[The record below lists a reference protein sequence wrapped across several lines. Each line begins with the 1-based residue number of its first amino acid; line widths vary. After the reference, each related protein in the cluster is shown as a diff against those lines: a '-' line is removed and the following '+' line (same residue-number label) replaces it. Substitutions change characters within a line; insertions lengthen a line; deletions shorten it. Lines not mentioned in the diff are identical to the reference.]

1 MAKDTLNLISV
12 ILCLI
17 AAINLGLVG
26 LFKYNILAT
35 IFGGIPILE
44 MIIYIIIGLAGLY
57 MLYGLFKK

>member
-1 MAKDTLNLISV
+1 MAKDTLNLVSV

-17 AAINLGLVG
+17 AAINLGIVG
-26 LFKYNILAT
+26 LLKYNILAT

-44 MIIYIIIGLAGLY
+44 MIIYVIIGLAGLY